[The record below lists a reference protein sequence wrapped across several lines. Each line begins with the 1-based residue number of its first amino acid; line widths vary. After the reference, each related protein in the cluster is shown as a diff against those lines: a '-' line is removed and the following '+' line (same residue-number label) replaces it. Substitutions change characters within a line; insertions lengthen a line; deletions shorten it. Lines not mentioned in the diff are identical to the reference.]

1 MTHQFD
7 AGIAEIYGVEIAIMV
22 QNFAF
27 WIAKNKANNRNFYE
41 GKTWTYN
48 TIKAFNEL
56 FPYWSESQIRRILK
70 KMEAAGILLTGN
82 FNEVKY
88 DRTIWYTFTNAF
100 YEKHKCI
107 LQNRQM
113 EVTKPS
119 NGSDETVTPIPD
131 KLPVVLPDSLSS
143 LKNKPNYQSFLDLYN
158 ESCPSLPRA
167 TRVTDKRRGS
177 INAVIKE
184 FGEDAVK
191 EALLKVESCPH
202 LVGKNDRGWRADFDW
217 LINKNNLLKVIE
229 GRYDQRKKLKEGDDG
244 YYENDVAWK

>member
-1 MTHQFD
+1 M
-7 AGIAEIYGVEIAIMV
+7 
-22 QNFAF
+22 
-27 WIAKNKANNRNFYE
+27 
-41 GKTWTYN
+41 
-48 TIKAFNEL
+48 
-56 FPYWSESQIRRILK
+56 
-70 KMEAAGILLTGN
+70 
-82 FNEVKY
+82 
-88 DRTIWYTFTNAF
+88 
-100 YEKHKCI
+100 
-107 LQNRQM
+107 
-113 EVTKPS
+113 
-119 NGSDETVTPIPD
+119 
-131 KLPVVLPDSLSS
+131 
-143 LKNKPNYQSFLDLYN
+143 
-158 ESCPSLPRA
+158 PRA